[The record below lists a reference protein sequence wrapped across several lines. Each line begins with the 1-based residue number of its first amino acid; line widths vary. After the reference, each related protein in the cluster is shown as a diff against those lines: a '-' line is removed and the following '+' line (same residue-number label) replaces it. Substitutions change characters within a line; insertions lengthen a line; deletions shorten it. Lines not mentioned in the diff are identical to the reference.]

1 MKTLCIVIVL
11 CVFSII
17 ISLSDL
23 RSQSLEEQ
31 VRALQIKKLMTTSE
45 FKTCGLEKLSEEE
58 LRQLNTWLQS
68 YTLRVSEIV
77 GQANSPSTPDVIES
91 HISGDFEGWDGE
103 TIFKLDNGQIWQQS
117 SYAYTY
123 HYSYHPEVTIYKT
136 SGGYKMK
143 VGGVEKMIYVR
154 RLK

>member
-1 MKTLCIVIVL
+1 MQILGGNQMKTLCIVIVL

-77 GQANSPSTPDVIES
+77 GQATRMQLLSTS
-91 HISGDFEGWDGE
+91 
-103 TIFKLDNGQIWQQS
+103 
-117 SYAYTY
+117 
-123 HYSYHPEVTIYKT
+123 
-136 SGGYKMK
+136 
-143 VGGVEKMIYVR
+143 
-154 RLK
+154 